1 MKPRNSRTS
10 PAATAS
16 PTALTES
23 RPHRAPAGASATA
36 HSKAAAKASQHA
48 GAVLEI
54 DLDAVAEN
62 FKKLAERV
70 GPNVRVA
77 AVVKADAY
85 GLGVEKVAPALAR
98 AGAKTF
104 FVATLDEGLAL
115 REILPRAQIAVLNGL
130 VMGEPADF
138 AKAALLPV
146 LNDLGQVATWQG
158 YAERR
163 GGAPAMLHIDTGMAR
178 LGLSRKETQRL
189 IAEPGLLKGFTLVL
203 IMSHLACSSE
213 AAHPL
218 NDTQLD
224 AFHAA
229 LKHLPSAPASLAASS
244 GLFLGGD
251 FLFDM
256 VRVGAALYG
265 VNPIPGRP
273 NPMRQTVRLKAK
285 ILQVRDVDRG
295 ESVGY
300 GAAHRIE
307 QPTRIAT
314 IAMGY
319 ADGWLRSS
327 SHRGS
332 ARIAGKPAP
341 VVGQISMDLLTL
353 DVTDHDPATLIPGS
367 YVELLDERYGVDDA
381 ALAAQTIGY
390 EILTSL
396 GSRFHRVYRGGGR

>member
-1 MKPRNSRTS
+1 MASTEPRRR
-10 PAATAS
+10 A
-16 PTALTES
+16 
-23 RPHRAPAGASATA
+23 APAGGSATA
-36 HSKAAAKASQHA
+36 PSKAGGRA
-48 GAVLEI
+48 GAILEI
-54 DLDAVAEN
+54 DLDAVAGN
-62 FKKLAERV
+62 FRKLAERV
-70 GPNVRVA
+70 GPHVRVG

-85 GLGVEKVAPALAR
+85 GLGVAKVAPALAR

-115 REILPRAQIAVLNGL
+115 RELLPRAQIAVLNGL
-130 VMGEPADF
+130 VMGAPADF
-138 AKAALLPV
+138 AKAALVPV
-146 LNDLGQVATWQG
+146 LNDLGQIATWQG
-158 YAERR
+158 YAARR
-163 GGAPAMLHIDTGMAR
+163 GGAPAMLHLDTGMAR
-178 LGLSRKETQRL
+178 LGLTPKETQRL
-189 IAEPGLLKGFTLVL
+189 TNEPGRLEGFALALV
-203 IMSHLACSSE
+203 MSHLACASE
-213 AAHPL
+213 AAHPM
-218 NDTQLD
+218 NDAQLE
-224 AFHAA
+224 AFRAA
-229 LKHLPSAPASLAASS
+229 LKRLPRAPASLAASS
-244 GLFLGGD
+244 GMFLGGE

-256 VRVGAALYG
+256 VRIGAALYG

-273 NPMRQTVRLKAK
+273 NPMQPALRLRAK

-332 ARIAGKPAP
+332 AHIAGKPAP
-341 VVGQISMDLLTL
+341 VVGQISMDLLTI
-353 DVTDHDPATLIPGS
+353 DVTGHDPAMLIPGS

-390 EILTSL
+390 EILTRL
-396 GSRFHRVYRGGGR
+396 GGRFHRIYRSGGGR

>member
-1 MKPRNSRTS
+1 MASTEPRRR
-10 PAATAS
+10 A
-16 PTALTES
+16 
-23 RPHRAPAGASATA
+23 APAGGSATA
-36 HSKAAAKASQHA
+36 PSKAGGRA
-48 GAVLEI
+48 GAILEI
-54 DLDAVAEN
+54 DLDAIAGN
-62 FKKLAERV
+62 FKKLVERV
-70 GPNVRVA
+70 GSHVRVG
-77 AVVKADAY
+77 AVVKANAY
-85 GLGVEKVAPALAR
+85 GIGMEKVAPVLAR

-115 REILPRAQIAVLNGL
+115 RELLPRAQIAVLNGL
-130 VMGEPADF
+130 VMGAPADF
-138 AKAALLPV
+138 AKAALVPV
-146 LNDLGQVATWQG
+146 LNDLGQIATWQG
-158 YAERR
+158 YAARR
-163 GGAPAMLHIDTGMAR
+163 GGAPAMLHLDTGMAR
-178 LGLSRKETQRL
+178 LGLAPKETQRL
-189 IAEPGLLKGFTLVL
+189 TNEPSRLEGFTLAL
-203 IMSHLACSSE
+203 ILSHLACASE

-224 AFHAA
+224 TFRSA
-229 LKHLPSAPASLAASS
+229 LKRLPSAPASLAASS
-244 GLFLGGD
+244 GMFLGGD

-256 VRVGAALYG
+256 VRIGAALYG

-273 NPMRQTVRLKAK
+273 NPMQQVIRLKAK

-332 ARIAGKPAP
+332 VHIAGKPAP
-341 VVGQISMDLLTL
+341 VVGQISMDLLTI
-353 DVTDHDPATLIPGS
+353 DVTGHDPANLAPGL
-367 YVELLDERYGVDDA
+367 YVDLLDERYGVDDA

-390 EILTSL
+390 EILTAL
-396 GSRFHRVYRGGGR
+396 GHRFHRVYRGGGGR